1 MTRRGCVAG
10 VGFAAAV
17 RARRSLHAVLLTP
30 YALALSMTP
39 RGWMGSSPKKADG
52 GLPLGGPADPYLHDA
67 PETLAWHAKLIT
79 VSASFAV
86 SHVNLA
92 GGWGRWEEDS
102 GVTTWCF
109 LFSLRC

>member
-1 MTRRGCVAG
+1 
-10 VGFAAAV
+10 
-17 RARRSLHAVLLTP
+17 
-30 YALALSMTP
+30 MTP

-86 SHVNLA
+86 SFELRFFRNSLQA
-92 GGWGRWEEDS
+92 EEQAQILVGLKLQCLGTS
-102 GVTTWCF
+102 E
-109 LFSLRC
+109 LRRKNHSSRKNQQENSF